1 MSEAT
6 AERSESSIDSMP
18 VPDAGGRAVPR
29 SGWHVATVASTRR
42 ETPNASRLELDV
54 DGWPGNAAGQHL
66 DVRLTAPDGYTAT
79 RSYSIAS
86 SGTGARVTLAVD
98 KLPDGEVS
106 PYLVDDVRAGDM
118 LEVHGPL
125 GAFFVWAP
133 DAAWASDAA
142 AAGDSPG
149 GATGGPTSGS
159 RPVQLIAG
167 GSGVVP
173 LFAMAAAHGA
183 AADPTPFRMLY
194 SVRSPDDVY
203 FADELRR
210 LTEASAPLRLDLVY
224 TRRAP
229 AGGAS
234 PPGRITR
241 EALEA
246 AVIPAAERP
255 RVFVCGST
263 GFVERVADWL
273 VELGHEARSIRTE
286 RYGGT

>member
-1 MSEAT
+1 MSE
-6 AERSESSIDSMP
+6 
-18 VPDAGGRAVPR
+18 VPR

-42 ETPNASRLELDV
+42 ETPNASRLELEV

-86 SGTGARVTLAVD
+86 SGTGSRVTLAVD

-106 PYLVDDVRAGDM
+106 PYLVDDVRPGDM

-133 DAAWASDAA
+133 DAAAARDPRGDAS
-142 AAGDSPG
+142 GSG
-149 GATGGPTSGS
+149 TTGGI

-173 LFAMAAAHGA
+173 LYAMAEAHGA
-183 AADPTPFRMLY
+183 ADDPTPFRLLY

-203 FADELRR
+203 FADELQS
-210 LTEASAPLRLDLVY
+210 LVAASAPLQLDLVY

-229 AGGAS
+229 EGWS
-234 PPGRITR
+234 TPPARITR

-263 GFVERVADWL
+263 GFVERTADWL
-273 VELGHEARSIRTE
+273 VELGHDARSIRTE